1 MPIHA
6 KYLLPDSE
14 LQRLLAKFPEL
25 RASPEDYCPT
35 CEKKGTYRWEG
46 KEFPCD
52 CADQLGLYKKYLS
65 SGIGKEYQRLLW
77 DDVDPELDPQ
87 LQPIYKFLNDPE
99 KYLNRGVGVYLWGPP
114 GTGKTMIATLIL
126 KDLIR
131 KGYTGFSAS
140 MAAMVEYFTA
150 GWGGNTDEKSWFT
163 NKFLSSQILVLDEL
177 RRENRLAE
185 STFDHILR
193 TRVNEGRPTIITTN
207 LTPDEL
213 ENGYGSSV
221 LSLIVEKSIV
231 VNLNRQN
238 YRGKAHDRLM
248 REIELDE
255 IRPIR

>member
-1 MPIHA
+1 MAITD
-6 KYLLPDSE
+6 YLLPDSE
-14 LQRLLAKFPEL
+14 LQRLLSKFPEL
-25 RASPEDYCPT
+25 RASPDDYCPT
-35 CEKKGTYRWEG
+35 CKKKGTYRWEG
-46 KEFPCD
+46 KDHPCD
-52 CADQLGLYKKYLS
+52 CAAQLRMYKKYLS

-87 LQPIYKFLNDPE
+87 LEPIYKFLNDPE

-126 KDLIR
+126 KGLIR

-150 GWGGNTDEKSWFT
+150 GWGGKTDEKAWFT
-163 NKFLSSQILVLDEL
+163 DKFLSSQILVLDEL
-177 RRENRLAE
+177 RRDNRLAE

-213 ENGYGSSV
+213 ENGYGSSI

-231 VNLNRQN
+231 VNLDRKN
-238 YRGKAHDRLM
+238 YRGQAHDRLM
-248 REIELDE
+248 QEIELDE
-255 IRPIR
+255 IRPIL